1 MTLMAPHI
9 TEIPEERKKV
19 GSPSLVC
26 LAQRDPVSVSAMSRA
41 LMTKYG
47 TEVEFVEV
55 DAGHWLQVER
65 ADEVNAAMR
74 RWLEALASRA

>member
-1 MTLMAPHI
+1 MAPHI